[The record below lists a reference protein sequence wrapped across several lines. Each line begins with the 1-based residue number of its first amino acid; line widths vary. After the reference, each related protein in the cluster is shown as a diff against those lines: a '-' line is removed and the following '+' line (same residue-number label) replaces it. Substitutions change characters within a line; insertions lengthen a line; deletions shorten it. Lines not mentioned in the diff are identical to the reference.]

1 MRSKKKNYLCF
12 IPARIG
18 SSRLKN
24 KNLKK
29 INKSTL
35 VEITIKHAIG
45 TKFFKNNNIILSSD
59 SNKILRLGKK
69 MNVNYIKRSKKN
81 SSTNSTTDSALME
94 VLSNNN
100 FNIEGIFILQVTS
113 PLRKIS
119 TLKKFIK
126 YCKKNNFNHCLTV
139 SALYE
144 NLSKYSKRNFNPFF
158 KMRKRSQDKKPFLYE
173 NGLIYYV
180 SKKLFD
186 KNKKI
191 YPKKNWNYFLTDK
204 YESIDINNKSDYLIC
219 KKIY

>member
-1 MRSKKKNYLCF
+1 MHSKKKFYLCL

-18 SSRLKN
+18 STRLKN

-29 INKSTL
+29 INKDTL
-35 VEITIKHAIG
+35 VEITIKQAKK
-45 TKFFKNNNIILSSD
+45 TQFFKDNNIVLSSD
-59 SNKILRLGKK
+59 SNKILKLGKK
-69 MNVNYIKRSKKN
+69 LNIKSILRSKKN
-81 SSTNSTTDSALME
+81 SRNNSSTDAVLVET
-94 VLSNNN
+94 LSNTN
-100 FNIEGIFILQVTS
+100 FNVEGIFILQVTS

-126 YCKKNNFNHCLTV
+126 YCLSKNFQHCLTV

-144 NLSKYSKRNFNPFF
+144 NLSKYSKNNFNPIS
-158 KMRKRSQDKKPFLYE
+158 KIRKRSQDKKPFLYE

-180 SKKLFD
+180 SRKFFD

-204 YESIDINNKSDYLIC
+204 YESIDINNKTDYIIC

>member
-1 MRSKKKNYLCF
+1 MHSKKKNYLCF

-29 INKSTL
+29 INKNTL
-35 VEITIKHAIG
+35 VEITIKHAKK
-45 TKFFKNNNIILSSD
+45 TNFFRNDNIVLSSD
-59 SNKILRLGKK
+59 SNKILKLGKK
-69 MNVNYIKRSKKN
+69 LNIKCIQRSKNN
-81 SSTNSTTDSALME
+81 SRNNSTTDSALTE
-94 VLSNNN
+94 TLSNGN

-126 YCKKNNFNHCLTV
+126 YCKKNSLDNCLTV

-144 NLSKYSKRNFNPFF
+144 NLSKFSKKNFNPIV
-158 KMRKRSQDKKPFLYE
+158 KLRKRSQDKKPFLYE

-180 SKKLFD
+180 SKKFFD

-204 YESIDINNKSDYLIC
+204 YESIDINNKLDYIIC